1 MSFDNVL
8 YEPPGPLAR
17 RRNRIISA
25 FGAILLV
32 AGLIAVG
39 LRLDESGQFDAK
51 RWEIFLH
58 PGTLRF
64 LFEGLVATLLAAV
77 ISMILAFS
85 LAVPLAIARLSDR
98 FWLRT
103 LAGAYIGCFRAVPLL
118 LLILFTVILL
128 PSMGLNWTALG
139 YLVFGMVLHHSA
151 MTAEIVR
158 TGILSLGRGQREAAL
173 SIGMREHQAMLWIV
187 LPQAL
192 KLMLPALVSAVLAIV
207 QDTSL
212 GYIIPYEELLRRSQ
226 QISSFAPQTL
236 LQSAFI
242 VTVIYGFVS
251 ALLLALRRWIERRQA
266 YTSRAVNGSE
276 GVTASAVFT
285 ETLGGIPG
293 VTPALGNVSAQAST
307 RDK

>member
-1 MSFDNVL
+1 MSFNNVL
-8 YEPPGPLAR
+8 YEPPGPIAR

-25 FGAILLV
+25 LGAILLV
-32 AGLIAVG
+32 AGLMAVG

-64 LFEGLVATLLAAV
+64 LFDGLVATLVAAV

-128 PSMGLNWTALG
+128 PSMGLNWSALG

-266 YTSRAVNGSE
+266 YTSRAVSGSD
-276 GVTASAVFT
+276 GATGSVVFT
-285 ETLGGIPG
+285 ETLGGVPG
-293 VTPALGNVSAQAST
+293 VTPALGHVSAKVST
-307 RDK
+307 RGK

>member
-8 YEPPGPLAR
+8 YEPPGPIAR

-25 FGAILLV
+25 FGAILLL
-32 AGLIAVG
+32 AGMMAVG

-58 PGTLRF
+58 PGTLLF
-64 LFEGLVATLLAAV
+64 LFDGLVATLVAAV

-85 LAVPLAIARLSDR
+85 LAVPLAVARLSDR
-98 FWLRT
+98 LWLRT
-103 LAGAYIGCFRAVPLL
+103 LAAAYIGCFRAVPLL

-128 PSMGLNWTALG
+128 PSMGLNWSALG

-251 ALLLALRRWIERRQA
+251 ALLLALRRWIERKQA
-266 YTSRAVNGSE
+266 YTSRVAKGSDD
-276 GVTASAVFT
+276 VTASVVMT

-293 VTPALGNVSAQAST
+293 ATPALGHVSSQAST

>member
-1 MSFDNVL
+1 MVSSTPN
-8 YEPPGPLAR
+8 
-17 RRNRIISA
+17 
-25 FGAILLV
+25 
-32 AGLIAVG
+32 
-39 LRLDESGQFDAK
+39 

-58 PGTLRF
+58 QGRCTLF
-64 LFEGLVATLLAAV
+64 DGLVATLLAPV

-85 LAVPLAIARLSDR
+85 LALPLAVARLSTKL
-98 FWLRT
+98 WLRT
-103 LAGAYIGCFRAVPLL
+103 LAAAYIGCFRAVPLL

-128 PSMGLNWTALG
+128 PSMGLHWSALG

-192 KLMLPALVSAVLAIV
+192 KLMLPALISGVLAIV

-242 VTVIYGFVS
+242 VTVMYGFVS
-251 ALLLALRRWIERRQA
+251 ALLLAPAALDR
-266 YTSRAVNGSE
+266 
-276 GVTASAVFT
+276 TAAGLYLPEQVKS
-285 ETLGGIPG
+285 G
-293 VTPALGNVSAQAST
+293 
-307 RDK
+307 